1 MGEKGDKLTMKTR
14 EEIYKQKTLDAATNM
29 ILTKLEELRGDK
41 AENKEL
47 NSKRWIWELIQK
59 ANDGSN
65 GKTMDIIVDT
75 DDSAAVFT
83 HNGICITEDRKSVV

>member
-47 NSKRWIWELIQK
+47 KRRRWIWELIQ
-59 ANDGSN
+59 N
-65 GKTMDIIVDT
+65 IIKKRT
-75 DDSAAVFT
+75 
-83 HNGICITEDRKSVV
+83 RKD